1 MLDGILTTALQIIIV
16 LDICGAVFY
25 FLMSGAAKH
34 KEAKASAS
42 PTPTGSPALAAGPQF
57 AMSSQLQPALAGAAG
72 VQPPPIPE
80 WVSNGDDRSAAQIY
94 GVEGATEA
102 APAPSHL
109 SARIGGLFSSI
120 KRRFQRQNTGE
131 IAETADLNS
140 DRVRLNKVLESFR
153 EEM

>member
-42 PTPTGSPALAAGPQF
+42 PTPQGSPAMATGPQF
-57 AMSSQLQPALAGAAG
+57 AMSSQLQPAMAGAG
-72 VQPPPIPE
+72 SVQPPPIPD
-80 WVSNGDDRSAAQIY
+80 WVSSGDDRSAAQIY
-94 GVEGATEA
+94 GVEGAAET
-102 APAPSHL
+102 APPASNW
-109 SARIGGLFSSI
+109 SARIGNVFSSI
-120 KRRFQRQNTGE
+120 KQRFQRQNTGE
-131 IAETADLNS
+131 IAKTADLNS